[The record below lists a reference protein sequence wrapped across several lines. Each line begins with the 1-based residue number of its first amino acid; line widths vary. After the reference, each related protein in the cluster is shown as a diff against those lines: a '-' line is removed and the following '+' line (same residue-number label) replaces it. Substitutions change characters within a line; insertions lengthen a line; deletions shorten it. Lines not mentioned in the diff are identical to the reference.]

1 MSTTVTSEQVE
12 GVVTE
17 ALVKFGTPVELITPD
32 ATFEALDVDSLDLVE
47 MAQIIDDEFGVELTG
62 NDVKGI
68 ATISELNG
76 LIVSRA

>member
-12 GVVTE
+12 GVVSE
-17 ALVKFGTPVELITPD
+17 ALVKFGTPVELIKPD

-68 ATISELNG
+68 ATIGELNG